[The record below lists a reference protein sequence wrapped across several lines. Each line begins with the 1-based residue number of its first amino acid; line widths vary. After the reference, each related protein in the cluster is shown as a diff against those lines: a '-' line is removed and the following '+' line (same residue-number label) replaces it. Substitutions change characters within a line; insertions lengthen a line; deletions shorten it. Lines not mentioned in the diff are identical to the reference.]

1 MAPLGQP
8 RGAIIEWYA
17 AQAARRKK
25 NADGTYKPGQHKE
38 SRRLAPELDKLPT
51 AKEKRK
57 MPESWY
63 ENQRKKAQ
71 ERKEAQ
77 ARGEYTRKVRGKAS
91 EYRDKAASERDKGLK
106 FESSGARRVV
116 IDTYDSAKATIAQLY
131 SGSKCDI
138 EVGGR
143 VETVTIK
150 GSGIYPLTKIGITSR
165 GTLETVDI
173 ENIVAGYFH

>member
-25 NADGTYKPGQHKE
+25 NPDGSYKPGKHKE
-38 SRRLAPELDKLPT
+38 SRKPAPELDKLPS

-91 EYRDKAASERDKGLK
+91 EYRDKAAKERDAGLK
-106 FESSGARRVV
+106 MESSGARRVV
-116 IDTYDSAKATIAQLY
+116 IDTYDSARSAISQLY

-138 EVGGR
+138 EVGGK
-143 VETVTIK
+143 VQTVTIK
-150 GSGIYPLTKIGITSR
+150 GPGIYPMTRIGINSK
-165 GTLETVDI
+165 GGLETVDI